1 MFKSGKV
8 SKCVFTAVRRSLSVA
23 LLLLAAAGAMQAQAG
38 ITIHIEF
45 KTVETESGPAICPTG
60 VSEPNVYVDKANKTE
75 ITWVAYNENYGAE
88 VEQEFA
94 IYFDPFKNSSLE
106 SRKGSPKNQVT
117 SPKLGDY
124 DIPLAE
130 YKYTIVGT
138 NCPQRPLDPRITVK

>member
-1 MFKSGKV
+1 VNF
-8 SKCVFTAVRRSLSVA
+8 
-23 LLLLAAAGAMQAQAG
+23 
-38 ITIHIEF
+38 E
-45 KTVETESGPAICPTG
+45 
-60 VSEPNVYVDKANKTE
+60 KANKTA

-106 SRKGSPKNQVT
+106 SKNGNPKNQVT

-138 NCPQRPLDPRITVK
+138 NYRGQTTISISADLSHCSKPYIFVVCPR